1 MTAAR
6 RLAAGLAAALLA
18 LLLPLGA
25 LAAGPDRAAFGP
37 PGTPGS
43 TAAAKVLAAGPPGS
57 AGAPK
62 VLAADPPGSTV
73 TEPPELALDPAGP
86 PELTAESY
94 ILMDASTGQVL
105 AQKDPDSLRYPAS
118 TTKLMTIALVL
129 EECGGDFS
137 PRLTVSESAVAA
149 VGPGSSSIFLRPGET
164 LTLEDAVWAALLR
177 SANDAANVLAEHT
190 AGSIAAFVARMNEK
204 AAELG
209 LQNTHFANPSGY
221 HDEAHYTTARELALI
236 TRWALTVPGFAELL
250 GGVSHTMPGN
260 PVHPADRQMITD
272 NQLLL
277 SDPPYQG
284 LVGGKSGWTP
294 EAHFTMVEVAA
305 RAGHTLI
312 AVTLA
317 CPRKADRF
325 AGCAALL
332 DYGFDQFVPVQVTAE
347 ELGIP
352 PLPVVRGGERLG
364 EVPLDAAAELLVP
377 ADDTGPLS
385 AEYLG
390 PPAYDPDEPFDGQV
404 AVYAGSGRLL
414 ALLEAA
420 PRQPV
425 LTRLLQTS
433 PKPPWDKRGLQ
444 PIILMALFIVLGAV
458 LLSQGAL
465 RFDTLRRDSAR
476 RRLRRI
482 RSRGLARIE
491 ALERAAHADEADG
504 PQDAAAQDTAGP
516 PAHGTS

>member
-18 LLLPLGA
+18 LLLVPGA
-25 LAAGPDRAAFGP
+25 LAAGPGQAAFGP
-37 PGTPGS
+37 PGSAASQGAPRMPASGPSGS
-43 TAAAKVLAAGPPGS
+43 TAAGPP
-57 AGAPK
+57 
-62 VLAADPPGSTV
+62 
-73 TEPPELALDPAGP
+73 EPASDPAGP

-118 TTKLMTIALVL
+118 TTKILTLALVL

-137 PRLTVSESAVAA
+137 PLLTVSEGAVAA

-164 LTLEDAVWAALLR
+164 LTLEDAVWAALLK
-177 SANDAANVLAEHT
+177 SANDAANVLAEYA
-190 AGSIAAFVARMNEK
+190 AGSIGAFVARMNEK

-221 HDEAHYTTARELALI
+221 HDEAHYTTARELALL

-260 PVHPADRQMITD
+260 PVHPAERQMVTD

-277 SDPPYQG
+277 GDPPYQG

-294 EAHFTMVEVAA
+294 EAHFTMVEIAA
-305 RAGHTLI
+305 RGGHTLI

-347 ELGIP
+347 GLGIP

-377 ADDTGPLS
+377 AGETGPLS
-385 AEYLG
+385 AQYLG
-390 PPAYDPDEPFDGQV
+390 PPVYDPDEPFAGQV
-404 AVYAGSGRLL
+404 AVYAGPGRLL

-420 PRQPV
+420 PRQSA
-425 LTRLLQTS
+425 LEGLLQTAS
-433 PKPPWDKRGLQ
+433 KPPWDKRGLQ
-444 PIILMALFIVLGAV
+444 PIMLMALFIVLGAV

-465 RFDTLRRDSAR
+465 RFDTLRRDAAR

-482 RSRGLARIE
+482 RARGLARIE

-504 PQDAAAQDTAGP
+504 PQDALAQEVASP
-516 PAHGTS
+516 PPPGAS